1 MFIESRAP
9 IKVVTGDFKVT
20 LGNSAWNLYDVTFD
34 SPDADRRLRYDA
46 RTVPIAP
53 RALVR

>member
-1 MFIESRAP
+1 VFIESRAP

-34 SPDADRRLRYDA
+34 SPDADRRLRHDA